1 MWTNL
6 NKILAVG
13 IGGFIGSIS
22 RYLISGWIQQVSHS
36 ILKTMIVPIFSIKY
50 KKQFEI

>member
-1 MWTNL
+1 MTNKL
-6 NKILAVG
+6 INILAVG

-36 ILKTMIVPIFSIKY
+36 GVFPWGTFFVNILGCF
-50 KKQFEI
+50 